1 MDTTFKKE
9 KLGEK
14 IKWSK
19 IRVIFISDWEQ
30 MKNDRK
36 INGLNITKFG
46 RNKQTN
52 KQKPQEI
59 QEFLEN
65 TNISRIKLAK
75 ITLKHGQNARNCR

>member
-30 MKNDRK
+30 MKNGRK

-46 RNKQTN
+46 RNKQAN
-52 KQKPQEI
+52 KQTKTPRNPRISWKYKYKQDKTSKN
-59 QEFLEN
+59 N
-65 TNISRIKLAK
+65 TEAWSK
-75 ITLKHGQNARNCR
+75 C